1 MVSVLHLLVNMKWI
15 FVISGKVVTAQ
26 CTLRTLK
33 IFVQK
38 VQKGEKI
45 SYISGNNL
53 DVAQTLEKMAQFV
66 QSIV

>member
-15 FVISGKVVTAQ
+15 FEISGKVVTAQ

-45 SYISGNNL
+45 SYISGNKL
-53 DVAQTLEKMAQFV
+53 DVAQTLEKMVQFV
-66 QSIV
+66 QSLV

>member
-15 FVISGKVVTAQ
+15 FEISGKVVTAQ
-26 CTLRTLK
+26 CPLRKLK

-45 SYISGNNL
+45 SYISGNKL
-53 DVAQTLEKMAQFV
+53 DVAQSLEKTAQFV
-66 QSIV
+66 HSLA

>member
-15 FVISGKVVTAQ
+15 FEISGKVVTAQ